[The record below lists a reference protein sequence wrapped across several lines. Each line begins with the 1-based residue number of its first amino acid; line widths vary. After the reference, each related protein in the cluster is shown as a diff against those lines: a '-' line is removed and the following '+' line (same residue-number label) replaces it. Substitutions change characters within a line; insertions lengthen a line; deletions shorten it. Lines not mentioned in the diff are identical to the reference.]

1 MKSDAPQLTSA
12 FATLPA
18 RRAPDGRI
26 VNAMSVDVEEYF
38 QVGAF
43 EDSIK
48 RSNWSQMESRVA
60 YNTGLV
66 LDLFAQKGVKSTFF
80 TLGWVAERQPDLIRR
95 IVAEGHELASHG
107 YEHDRVHTLTP
118 AQFADDLIRT
128 KKILE
133 DIGGVEVIGY
143 RAPSFSIGERNLW
156 ALETLAA
163 QGYRY
168 SSSVYPIA
176 HDHYGWPSAPRRA
189 FLPVAGSPLIEI
201 PVTTVRALGKVWP
214 CGGGGFFRL
223 LPYSLS
229 RWTIAQV
236 NMAEKQSAIFYFHP
250 WEVDADQP
258 KQPQAP
264 LKSRMRHYVN
274 LNKMLGKISHVL
286 DDFVWDRVDNV
297 FLTPE
302 SASQKRAA

>member
-43 EDSIK
+43 EDTIK
-48 RSNWSQMESRVA
+48 RSNWAQLESRVA

-80 TLGWVAERQPDLIRR
+80 TLGWVAERQPELIRR

-128 KKILE
+128 KKLLE
-133 DIGGVEVIGY
+133 DISGTEVIGY

-156 ALETLAA
+156 ALDTLAA

-189 FLPVAGSPLIEI
+189 FLPVTGSPMIEI

-236 NMAEKQSAIFYFHP
+236 NKHEQQSAIFYFHP
-250 WEVDADQP
+250 WEVDAGQP
-258 KQPQAP
+258 IQAQAP

>member
-1 MKSDAPQLTSA
+1 MKSDAPPLTST

-18 RRAPDGRI
+18 RRAADGRI

-43 EDSIK
+43 EATID
-48 RSNWSQMESRVA
+48 RANWSELESRVA

-66 LDLFAQKGVKSTFF
+66 LDLFASKAVKSTFF
-80 TLGWVAERQPDLIRR
+80 TLGWVAERQPSLIRR
-95 IVAEGHELASHG
+95 IVEEGHELASHG
-107 YEHDRVHTLTP
+107 YQHDRIHTLTP
-118 AQFADDLIRT
+118 AQFAADLIKT

-133 DIGGVEVIGY
+133 DIGGVEVVGY
-143 RAPSFSIGERNLW
+143 RAPSFSIGERNRW
-156 ALETLAA
+156 ALDTLAQ

-189 FLPVAGSPLIEI
+189 FLPVKNSPLIEI
-201 PVTTVRALGKVWP
+201 PVTTVQALGKVWP

-223 LPYSLS
+223 LPYRLS

-236 NMAEKQSAIFYFHP
+236 NSREQQSAIFYFHP
-250 WEVDADQP
+250 WEVDPDQP
-258 KQPQAP
+258 VQKNAP

-274 LNKMLGKISHVL
+274 LEKMLGKISHVL
-286 DDFVWDRVDNV
+286 DDFVWDRVDHV
-297 FLTPE
+297 FLPTGTAAQ
-302 SASQKRAA
+302 SRAA

>member
-1 MKSDAPQLTSA
+1 MKSDASFLTST

-48 RSNWSQMESRVA
+48 RENWAQHESRVV

-66 LDLFAQKGVKSTFF
+66 LDLFAAKGVKSTFF
-80 TLGWVAERQPDLIRR
+80 TLGWVAERQPALIRR

-107 YEHDRVHTLTP
+107 YEHDRVHTLTQ
-118 AQFADDLIRT
+118 AQFAADLIKT

-133 DIGGVEVIGY
+133 DIGGVEVVGY
-143 RAPSFSIGERNLW
+143 RAPSFSIGERNRW
-156 ALETLAA
+156 ALDTLAQ
-163 QGYRY
+163 QGYLY

-189 FLPVAGSPLIEI
+189 FKPVADSPLIEI
-201 PVTTVRALGKVWP
+201 PVTTVRAMGKVWP

-236 NMAEKQSAIFYFHP
+236 NAQEKQSAIFYFHP

-258 KQPQAP
+258 VQRNAP

-274 LNKMLGKISHVL
+274 LDKMLGKISHVL

-297 FLTPE
+297 FLPPQ
-302 SASQKRAA
+302 SANQKRAA

>member
-1 MKSDAPQLTSA
+1 MKSDAPPLTSS
-12 FATLPA
+12 FAPLPT
-18 RRAPDGRI
+18 RRAADGRI
-26 VNAMSVDVEEYF
+26 INAMSVDVEEYF

-43 EDSIK
+43 EATIK
-48 RSNWSQMESRVA
+48 RSAWSALESRVA
-60 YNTGLV
+60 YNTGKV
-66 LDLFAQKGVKSTFF
+66 LDLFAAKNVKSTFF
-80 TLGWVAERQPDLIRR
+80 TLGWVAERQPALIRR

-118 AQFADDLIRT
+118 DAFAADLIKT

-133 DIGGVEVIGY
+133 DIGGVEVVGY
-143 RAPSFSIGERNLW
+143 RAPSFSIGARNRW
-156 ALETLAA
+156 ALDTLAA

-189 FLPVAGSPLIEI
+189 FLPVEGSPLIEI
-201 PVTTVRALGKVWP
+201 PVTTVRALGKIWP

-229 RWTIAQV
+229 RWTISQV
-236 NMAEKQSAIFYFHP
+236 NTQESQPAIFYFHP
-250 WEVDADQP
+250 WEVDPDQP
-258 KQPQAP
+258 VQTAAP

-274 LNKMLGKISHVL
+274 LDKMLGKIAHVL
-286 DDFVWDRVDNV
+286 DDFVWDRVDTV
-297 FLTPE
+297 FLQPD
-302 SASQKRAA
+302 SAAQKRAA

>member
-1 MKSDAPQLTSA
+1 MKSDAPELTSP

-18 RRAPDGRI
+18 QRAADGRI
-26 VNAMSVDVEEYF
+26 INAMSVDVEEYF

-43 EDSIK
+43 ESTIRRGQWPDL
-48 RSNWSQMESRVA
+48 ESRVA

-66 LDLFAQKGVKSTFF
+66 LDLFAAKKVKSTFF
-80 TLGWVAERQPDLIRR
+80 TLGWVAERQPALIRR
-95 IVAEGHELASHG
+95 IVDEGHELASHG

-118 AQFADDLIRT
+118 EQFAADLVKT

-133 DIGGVEVIGY
+133 DIGGVPVIGY
-143 RAPSFSIGERNLW
+143 RAPSFSIGERNRW

-176 HDHYGWPSAPRRA
+176 HDHYGWPAAPRRA
-189 FLPVAGSPLIEI
+189 FLPVADSPLIEI
-201 PVTTVRALGKVWP
+201 PVTTVRAFGKVWP

-229 RWTIAQV
+229 RWTISRV
-236 NMAEKQSAIFYFHP
+236 NEQEAQSAIFYFHP
-250 WEVDADQP
+250 WEVDPGQP
-258 KQPQAP
+258 VQSAAP
-264 LKSRMRHYVN
+264 LKSRLRHYVN
-274 LNKMLGKISHVL
+274 LDRMLGKISNIL
-286 DDFVWDRVDNV
+286 DDFVWDRVDHV
-297 FLTPE
+297 FLPND
-302 SASQKRAA
+302 SAAHKRAA

>member
-1 MKSDAPQLTSA
+1 MKSDASELTSA

-66 LDLFAQKGVKSTFF
+66 LDLFAEKGVKSTFF
-80 TLGWVAERQPDLIRR
+80 TLGWVAERQPALIRR

-107 YEHDRVHTLTP
+107 YGHDRVHTLTP
-118 AQFADDLIRT
+118 VQFADDLVRT

-133 DIGGVEVIGY
+133 DIGGAEVIGY

-156 ALETLAA
+156 ALDTLAA

-189 FLPVAGSPLIEI
+189 FLPVAGSPMIEI
-201 PVTTVRALGKVWP
+201 PVTTVRALGKIWP

-229 RWTIAQV
+229 RWTISQV
-236 NMAEKQSAIFYFHP
+236 NTHENQSAIFYFHP
-250 WEVDADQP
+250 WEVDAHQP
-258 KQPQAP
+258 MQAQAP

>member
-1 MKSDAPQLTSA
+1 MKSDPPKLTSD

-48 RSNWSQMESRVA
+48 RSNWSQLESRVA

-80 TLGWVAERQPDLIRR
+80 TLGWVAERQPALIRR
-95 IVAEGHELASHG
+95 IVEEGHELASHG

-118 AQFADDLIRT
+118 TQFASDLIKT

-133 DIGGVEVIGY
+133 DIGGAEVVGY

-189 FLPVAGSPLIEI
+189 FLPVAGSPMIEI

-236 NMAEKQSAIFYFHP
+236 NADEKQSAIFYFHP

-258 KQPQAP
+258 MQPQAS

-274 LNKMLGKISHVL
+274 LTKMLGKIAHVL

-302 SASQKRAA
+302 SASQKRVA